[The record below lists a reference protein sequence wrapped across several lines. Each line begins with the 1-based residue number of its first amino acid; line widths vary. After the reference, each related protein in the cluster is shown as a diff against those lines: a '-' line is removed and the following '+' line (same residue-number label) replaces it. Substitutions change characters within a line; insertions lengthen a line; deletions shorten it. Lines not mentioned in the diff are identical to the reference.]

1 MIEIIIKGLQFAHTL
16 ILTMG
21 VYSSISSITD
31 NKSWWGSAYLL
42 EAIRDTA
49 N

>member
-21 VYSSISSITD
+21 LYSSITD